1 VTLVP
6 ASLGG
11 AQQGPLSLSK
21 AFERNVPLSSSKGCP
36 RNWHACGVI
45 LHGGTVVLPG
55 RPPVPALG
63 VVQGRVTAVG
73 TLEEVRA
80 AGTTGPEVDLE
91 GRLVTPAFVDA
102 HIHAVQ
108 TGLVMAGLDLH
119 DVRSVDELL
128 ERVRR
133 YADGHPSRGVILGQG
148 WDERSWPDPRPPTRA
163 ELDEAGRGRA
173 IYLAR
178 VDVHSAVVSS
188 GLLGALPDIDGRVG
202 YRADGLL
209 TQDAHHACRGR
220 LDLLTTDDERRDAAL
235 VALEAASALG
245 VGEVHEL
252 GGPHLGPLAD
262 LSRVS
267 DAGARVGV
275 DVVTYWG
282 ELAGD
287 AAFARMTE
295 VGARGLAG
303 DLCVDG
309 AVGSRTA
316 ALVDDYT
323 DAPGRGAQYLDLDQV
338 VEHLRA
344 CTVRGV
350 SGGFH
355 CIGDAG
361 VATAIEGLR
370 RVEQQLGADRVRA
383 ARHRLEHVEMVAA
396 SDLPVLARLG
406 VTASVQPGFDAAWGA
421 PDELYA
427 ARLGTRAMTMNPFAS
442 MLRAGVPV
450 AFGTD
455 APVTPVAGW
464 AMVRD
469 AVHHSRPD
477 ERMDVASAF
486 ACATV
491 GGHVAAGGDGLGTL
505 TPGGAATFAVWDVEC
520 DLLDP
525 TTGLPRLD
533 VSDPLP
539 ACAATIVGGDAAHGY
554 GLLGHLD

>member
-1 VTLVP
+1 M
-6 ASLGG
+6 G
-11 AQQGPLSLSK
+11 
-21 AFERNVPLSSSKGCP
+21 R
-36 RNWHACGVI
+36 VI
-45 LHGGTVVLPG
+45 LHGGLVVVPG
-55 RPPVPALG
+55 RPPADALA
-63 VVQGRVTAVG
+63 VSRGRVIAVG
-73 TLEEVRA
+73 TLDEVRA
-80 AGTTGPEVDLE
+80 SAPGDRLVDLE

-133 YADGHPSRGVILGQG
+133 YVDRDPSRGVVLGQG
-148 WDERSWPDPRPPTRA
+148 WDERSWPDQRPPTRA

-173 IYLAR
+173 VYLAR
-178 VDVHSAVVSS
+178 VDVHSAVVST
-188 GLLGALPDIDGRVG
+188 GLLAALPHVDGLVG
-202 YRADGLL
+202 YRPDGLL
-209 TQDAHHACRGR
+209 SQDAHHACRGR
-220 LDLLTTDDERRDAAL
+220 LDLLTTDDERRQAAL
-235 VALEAASALG
+235 VALQAAAALG
-245 VGEVHEL
+245 VGAVHDL

-262 LSRVS
+262 LTRTVE
-267 DAGARVGV
+267 AGRLAGI

-287 AAFARMTE
+287 AAFGRMAE

-309 AVGSRTA
+309 AIGSRTA
-316 ALVDDYT
+316 ALVDDYS
-323 DAPGRGAQYLDLDQV
+323 DGPGRGAQYLDLDAV

-344 CTVRGV
+344 CTERGV

-361 VATAIEGLR
+361 VSTAVEGLR
-370 RVEQQLGADRVRA
+370 RIAEQLGDDRVRA

-396 SDLPVLARLG
+396 ADLPVLARLG
-406 VTASVQPGFDAAWGA
+406 VTASVQPAFDAAWGGPA
-421 PDELYA
+421 ELYA
-427 ARLGTRAMTMNPFAS
+427 ERVGARATTMNPFAS

-464 AMVRD
+464 QMVRD
-469 AVHHSRPD
+469 AVDHTRPD
-477 ERMDVASAF
+477 ERLDVATAF

-491 GGHVAAGGDGLGTL
+491 GGQLAAGVDGGTL
-505 TPGGAATFAVWDVEC
+505 GPGSAATFAVWDVER
-520 DLLDP
+520 DRLDP
-525 TTGLPRLD
+525 ASGLPRLEAG
-533 VSDPLP
+533 DPLP
-539 ACAATIVGGDAAHGY
+539 TCAATVVDGWAAYGY
-554 GLLGHLD
+554 GLVGDLA

>member
-1 VTLVP
+1 M
-6 ASLGG
+6 
-11 AQQGPLSLSK
+11 
-21 AFERNVPLSSSKGCP
+21 
-36 RNWHACGVI
+36 I
-45 LHGGTVVLPG
+45 LHGGLVVVPG
-55 RPPVPALG
+55 RPPATAMAVER
-63 VVQGRVTAVG
+63 GRATAVG

-80 AGTTGPEVDLE
+80 AGATGGELDLE

-133 YADGHPSRGVILGQG
+133 YADRDPSRGVVLGQG
-148 WDERSWPDPRPPTRA
+148 WDERAWPDPRPPTRA

-173 IYLAR
+173 VYLAR

-188 GLLGALPDIDGRVG
+188 GLLGALPDVG
-202 YRADGLL
+202 GLVGHRPDGLL

-220 LDLLTTDDERRDAAL
+220 LDLLTTDDERRQAAL
-235 VALEAASALG
+235 VALQAAAALG
-245 VGEVHEL
+245 VGAVHDL

-262 LSRVS
+262 LSRTIE
-267 DAGARVGV
+267 AGSLAGV

-287 AAFARMTE
+287 AAFARMAE

-309 AVGSRTA
+309 AIGSRTA
-316 ALVDDYT
+316 ALVDDYS
-323 DAPGRGAQYLDLDQV
+323 DGPGRGAQYLDLDAV
-338 VEHLRA
+338 TEHLRA
-344 CTVRGV
+344 CTERGI
-350 SGGFH
+350 SSGFH

-361 VATAIEGLR
+361 VATAVEGLR
-370 RVEQQLGADRVRA
+370 RVAEQLGDERVRA

-396 SDLPVLARLG
+396 ADLPVLARLG
-406 VTASVQPGFDAAWGA
+406 VTASVQPSFDAAWGG
-421 PDELYA
+421 PSELYA
-427 ARLGTRAMTMNPFAS
+427 ERLGARATTMNPFAS
-442 MLRAGVPV
+442 MLHAGVPV

-464 AMVRD
+464 QMVRD
-469 AVHHSRPD
+469 AVRHSRPE
-477 ERMDVASAF
+477 ERLDVAAAF

-491 GGHVAAGGDGLGTL
+491 GGHRAAGDDAAGTL
-505 TPGGAATFAVWDVEC
+505 VAGAPATFAVWEVERG
-520 DLLDP
+520 LLDP
-525 TTGLPRLD
+525 ASGLPRLD
-533 VSDPLP
+533 PGDPAP
-539 ACAATIVGGDAAHGY
+539 TCVATVVGGDAAYGY
-554 GLLGHLD
+554 GLVGHLG

>member
-1 VTLVP
+1 M
-6 ASLGG
+6 
-11 AQQGPLSLSK
+11 
-21 AFERNVPLSSSKGCP
+21 
-36 RNWHACGVI
+36 I
-45 LHGGTVVLPG
+45 LHGGTVVVPG
-55 RPPVPALG
+55 RPPVSAVAVSG
-63 VVQGRVTAVG
+63 GRVAAVG
-73 TLEEVRA
+73 TLDEVRA
-80 AGTTGPEVDLE
+80 AGTQGPEVDLE

-119 DVRSVDELL
+119 DVVSTDELL

-133 YADGHPSRGVILGQG
+133 YADRDPSRGVILGQG

-173 IYLAR
+173 VYLAR

-188 GLLGALPDIDGRVG
+188 GLLRALPDVDGLVG
-202 YRADGLL
+202 YRPDGLL
-209 TQDAHHACRGR
+209 SQDAHHACRGR
-220 LDLLTTDDERRDAAL
+220 LDLLTTDDERRLAAEVVL
-235 VALEAASALG
+235 HAAAALG
-245 VGEVHEL
+245 VAEVHEL

-262 LSRVS
+262 LTRVV
-267 DAGARVGV
+267 GASGRVGLR
-275 DVVTYWG
+275 VVAYWG

-287 AAFARMTE
+287 AAFARMAE

-309 AVGSRTA
+309 AIGSRTA
-316 ALVDDYT
+316 ALVEDYR
-323 DAPGRGAQYLDLDQV
+323 DFPGRGAQYLDLEAV
-338 VEHLRA
+338 TGHLRA
-344 CTVRGV
+344 CTERGV

-361 VATAIEGLR
+361 VATAVEGLR
-370 RVEQQLGADRVRA
+370 RVAEQLGDDRVRA

-396 SDLPVLARLG
+396 ADLPVLARLG
-406 VTASVQPGFDAAWGA
+406 VTASVQPAFDAAWGGPA
-421 PDELYA
+421 ELYA
-427 ARLGTRAMTMNPFAS
+427 QRVGERATTMNPFAS

-464 AMVRD
+464 QMVRD

-477 ERMDVASAF
+477 ERVDVARAF

-491 GGHVAAGGDGLGTL
+491 AGYAAAGDDSTGVLA
-505 TPGGAATFAVWDVEC
+505 PGWSADLAVWEVEPA
-520 DLLDP
+520 LLQP
-525 TTGLPRLD
+525 GTGLPRLATG
-533 VSDPLP
+533 DPLP
-539 ACAATIVGGDAAHGY
+539 RCAATVVEGRVVHDE
-554 GLLGHLD
+554 GLLGALG

>member
-1 VTLVP
+1 
-6 ASLGG
+6 
-11 AQQGPLSLSK
+11 
-21 AFERNVPLSSSKGCP
+21 
-36 RNWHACGVI
+36 VI
-45 LHGGTVVLPG
+45 LHGGLVVLPG
-55 RPPVPALG
+55 RPPVPAMAITRDR
-63 VVQGRVTAVG
+63 VVAVG

-80 AGTTGPEVDLE
+80 AGGSGSEVDLE

-102 HIHAVQ
+102 HVHAVQ

-133 YADGHPSRGVILGQG
+133 YSDRDPSRGVVLGQG

-163 ELDEAGRGRA
+163 ELDEAARGRA
-173 IYLAR
+173 VYLAR
-178 VDVHSAVVSS
+178 VDVHSAVVST
-188 GLLGALPDIDGRVG
+188 GLLDALPGVEGLVG
-202 YRADGLL
+202 YRPDGLL

-220 LDLLTTDDERRDAAL
+220 LDLLTTDVERR
-235 VALEAASALG
+235 EAAFGALTAAAALG
-245 VGEVHEL
+245 VAEVHEL
-252 GGPHLGPLAD
+252 GGPHLGPLMD
-262 LSRVS
+262 S
-267 DAGARVGV
+267 ARVADEGRHLGLR
-275 DVVTYWG
+275 VVNYWG
-282 ELAGD
+282 ETASD
-287 AAFARMTE
+287 AAFERMAE
-295 VGARGLAG
+295 VDARGLAG

-309 AVGSRTA
+309 AIGSRTA
-316 ALVDDYT
+316 ALLDDYR
-323 DAPGRGAQYLDLDQV
+323 DSPGRGAQYLDLDEV

-344 CTVRGV
+344 CTERGV
-350 SGGFH
+350 TGGFH

-406 VTASVQPGFDAAWGA
+406 VTASVQPGFDAAWGG

-427 ARLGTRAMTMNPFAS
+427 ARLGSRAATMNPFAS

-464 AMVRD
+464 QMVRD

-477 ERMDVASAF
+477 ERLDVAHAF

-491 GGHVAAGGDGLGTL
+491 GGHVAAGDDGRGTL
-505 TPGGAATFAVWDVEC
+505 APGGSATFAVWEVER
-520 DLLDP
+520 DLLDL
-525 TTGLPRLD
+525 TTGLPRLGRD
-533 VSDPLP
+533 DSLP
-539 ACAATIVGGDAAHGY
+539 VCAATVVDGGAVHGH
-554 GLLGHLD
+554 GLLGDLG

>member
-1 VTLVP
+1 M
-6 ASLGG
+6 
-11 AQQGPLSLSK
+11 
-21 AFERNVPLSSSKGCP
+21 
-36 RNWHACGVI
+36 I
-45 LHGGTVVLPG
+45 LHGGVVVVPG
-55 RPPVPALG
+55 RPPVSALALSG
-63 VVQGRVTAVG
+63 GRVVAAG
-73 TLEEVRA
+73 SLEEVRA
-80 AGTTGPEVDLE
+80 AGTKGPELDLE

-133 YADGHPSRGVILGQG
+133 YADRDPGRGVILGQG

-173 IYLAR
+173 VYLAR

-188 GLLGALPDIDGRVG
+188 GLLGALSDIDGRVG

-235 VALEAASALG
+235 VALEAAAALG

-262 LSRVS
+262 LTRVV
-267 DAGARVGV
+267 DASARAGIR
-275 DVVTYWG
+275 VVPYWG

-287 AAFARMTE
+287 AAFARMAE

-309 AVGSRTA
+309 AIGSRTA

-323 DAPGRGAQYLDLDQV
+323 DSPGRGAQYLDLDQV
-338 VEHLRA
+338 TEHLRA
-344 CTVRGV
+344 CTERGV

-361 VATAIEGLR
+361 VATAVEGLR
-370 RVEQQLGADRVRA
+370 RVEQQLGAARVRA

-396 SDLPVLARLG
+396 VDLPVLARLG
-406 VTASVQPGFDAAWGA
+406 VTASVQPGFDAAWGG

-427 ARLGTRAMTMNPFAS
+427 QRLGPRATTMNPFAA
-442 MLRAGVPV
+442 MVRAGVPV

-469 AVHHSRPD
+469 AVHHSRPA
-477 ERMDVASAF
+477 ERLDVATAF

-491 GGHVAAGGDGLGTL
+491 GGHVAAGDAEAGTL
-505 TPGGAATFAVWDVEC
+505 RPGSLDHLAIWEVERE
-520 DLLDP
+520 LLDLR
-525 TTGLPRLD
+525 TGLPRLD
-533 VSDPLP
+533 PGDPLP
-539 ACAATIVGGDAAHGY
+539 YCTASIVDGGSAHDGD
-554 GLLGHLD
+554 GLLIGFC

>member
-1 VTLVP
+1 
-6 ASLGG
+6 
-11 AQQGPLSLSK
+11 LS
-21 AFERNVPLSSSKGCP
+21 NGCP
-36 RNWHACGVI
+36 RNWQACGVI
-45 LHGGTVVLPG
+45 LHGGVVVLPG
-55 RPPVPALG
+55 RTPVSAVALK
-63 VVQGRVTAVG
+63 QGRVIAVG

-80 AGTTGPEVDLE
+80 ADPKGREVDLE

-133 YADGHPSRGVILGQG
+133 YADQHPSRGVVLGQG
-148 WDERSWPDPRPPTRA
+148 WDERAWPDPRPPTRA

-178 VDVHSAVVSS
+178 VDVHSAVVST

-220 LDLLTTDDERRDAAL
+220 LDLLTTDDERFDAAL
-235 VALEAASALG
+235 VALEAAAAMG

-262 LSRVS
+262 LSRVVG
-267 DAGARVGV
+267 AGSRSGLRVV
-275 DVVTYWG
+275 AYWG
-282 ELAGD
+282 EQAGD
-287 AAFARMTE
+287 DAFARMTE

-309 AVGSRTA
+309 AIGSRTA
-316 ALVDDYT
+316 ALVEDYR
-323 DAPGRGAQYLDLDQV
+323 DAPSRGAQYLDLDAV
-338 VEHLRA
+338 TEHLRA

-370 RVEQQLGADRVRA
+370 RVEQQLGTDRVRA

-396 SDLPVLARLG
+396 TDLPVLARLG
-406 VTASVQPGFDAAWGA
+406 VTASVQPAFDAAWGG
-421 PDELYA
+421 PDELYVQ
-427 ARLGTRAMTMNPFAS
+427 RVGGRATTMNPFAS

-464 AMVRD
+464 QMVRD

-491 GGHVAAGGDGLGTL
+491 GGHVATGDDDGGTL
-505 TPGGAATFAVWDVEC
+505 TAGAAATFAVWEVER

-525 TTGLPRLD
+525 TTGLPRFGPG
-533 VSDPLP
+533 DPLP
-539 ACAATIVGGDAAHGY
+539 DCAATVVDGDAAHGY
-554 GLLGHLD
+554 GLLGHLE

>member
-1 VTLVP
+1 M
-6 ASLGG
+6 LGFFDG
-11 AQQGPLSLSK
+11 FK
-21 AFERNVPLSSSKGCP
+21 ARSRISSEDTPCE
-36 RNWHACGVI
+36 WHACGVI
-45 LHGGTVVLPG
+45 LHGGLVVLPG
-55 RPPVPALG
+55 RPPVPAVAFTRDR
-63 VVQGRVTAVG
+63 VVAVG

-80 AGTTGPEVDLE
+80 AGGSGSEVDLE

-102 HIHAVQ
+102 HVHAVQ

-128 ERVRR
+128 KRVRR
-133 YADGHPSRGVILGQG
+133 YSDRDPSRGVVLGQG

-163 ELDEAGRGRA
+163 ELDEAARGRA
-173 IYLAR
+173 VYLAR
-178 VDVHSAVVSS
+178 VDVHSAVVST
-188 GLLGALPDIDGRVG
+188 GLLKALPGVDDLVG
-202 YRADGLL
+202 YRSDGLL
-209 TQDAHHACRGR
+209 SQDAHHACRGR
-220 LDLLTTDDERRDAAL
+220 LDLLTTDVERREAAF
-235 VALEAASALG
+235 VALTAAAALG

-252 GGPHLGPLAD
+252 GGPHLGPLTDSTRVAD
-262 LSRVS
+262 EGRHLGLRV
-267 DAGARVGV
+267 VN
-275 DVVTYWG
+275 YWG
-282 ELAGD
+282 ETASD
-287 AAFARMTE
+287 AAFERMTE

-309 AVGSRTA
+309 AIGSRTA
-316 ALVDDYT
+316 ALLHDYR
-323 DAPGRGAQYLDLDQV
+323 DSPGRGAQYLDLGEV

-344 CTVRGV
+344 CTERGV

-361 VATAIEGLR
+361 VATSIEGLR
-370 RVEQQLGADRVRA
+370 RVEQLLGADRVRA

-406 VTASVQPGFDAAWGA
+406 VTASVQPGFDAAWGG

-427 ARLGTRAMTMNPFAS
+427 TRLGSRATTMNPFAS

-464 AMVRD
+464 QMVRD

-477 ERMDVASAF
+477 ERLDVARAF

-491 GGHVAAGGDGLGTL
+491 GGHVAAGDDGRGTL
-505 TPGGAATFAVWDVEC
+505 TPGGSATFAVWEVEP

-525 TTGLPRLD
+525 TTGLPRLGRD
-533 VSDPLP
+533 DPLP
-539 ACAATIVGGDAAHGY
+539 SCAATVVDGAAAHGS
-554 GLLGHLD
+554 GLLGHLG